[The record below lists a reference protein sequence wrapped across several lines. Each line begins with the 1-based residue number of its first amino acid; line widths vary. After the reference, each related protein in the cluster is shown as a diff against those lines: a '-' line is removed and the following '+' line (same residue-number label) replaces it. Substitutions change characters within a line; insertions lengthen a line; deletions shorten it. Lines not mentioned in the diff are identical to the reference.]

1 MGNNLKNK
9 TEDMFQNIRLIE
21 LKKDFPMIPE
31 EFINKEPC
39 LDDLGQFVEECAELL
54 KDRDDLKVGLK
65 GYTSDSKESWAKG
78 SYYLLGQLKL
88 LPSERL
94 SNTIL
99 SKAVDMDEQRL
110 KDYGGPAHQMEYWSM
125 QKHDTWFKSIKNL
138 IAMYYYVKTE
148 EYYAPG
154 GQGYIEAKQRFEKNN
169 I

>member
-39 LDDLGQFVEECAELL
+39 LDDLGQFVEEYAELL
-54 KDRDDLKVGLK
+54 KDHDDLKVGLK
-65 GYTSDSKESWAKG
+65 GYISDSKESWAKG
-78 SYYLLGQLKL
+78 KYYLLGQLNL

-94 SNTIL
+94 TNTIL
-99 SKAVDMDEQRL
+99 SKAVDINEQRL
-110 KDYGGPAHQMEYWSM
+110 KEYGGPWHQAEVWSM
-125 QKHDTWFKSIKNL
+125 QRHDTWFKSIKNL
-138 IAMYYYVKTE
+138 IAVYYHVKTE

-154 GQGYIEAKQRFEKNN
+154 GQGYIEAKERFEKNN

>member
-21 LKKDFPMIPE
+21 LKRDFPMIPE

-39 LDDLGQFVEECAELL
+39 LDDLGQFVEKYAELL

-65 GYTSDSKESWAKG
+65 GYISDSKESWAKG
-78 SYYLLGQLKL
+78 KYYLLGQLKL

-99 SKAVDMDEQRL
+99 SKAVDINEQRL
-110 KDYGGPAHQMEYWSM
+110 KEYGGPWHQAEVWSM
-125 QKHDTWFKSIKNL
+125 QKNDTWFKSIKNL
-138 IAMYYYVKTE
+138 IAVYYYVKTE

-154 GQGYIEAKQRFEKNN
+154 GQGYIEAKERFEKNN

>member
-1 MGNNLKNK
+1 MGNNLNNK

-21 LKKDFPMIPE
+21 LKKDFPIIPE

-39 LDDLGQFVEECAELL
+39 LDDLGQFMEEYAELL

-65 GYTSDSKESWAKG
+65 GYISDSKESWAKG
-78 SYYLLGQLKL
+78 NYYLLGQLKL

-99 SKAVDMDEQRL
+99 GKSVDIDEQRL
-110 KDYGGPAHQMEYWSM
+110 KEYGGPAQQMEYWSM
-125 QKHDTWFKSIKNL
+125 QKHNIWFKSIKNL

-154 GQGYIEAKQRFEKNN
+154 GQGYIEAKERFEKNN